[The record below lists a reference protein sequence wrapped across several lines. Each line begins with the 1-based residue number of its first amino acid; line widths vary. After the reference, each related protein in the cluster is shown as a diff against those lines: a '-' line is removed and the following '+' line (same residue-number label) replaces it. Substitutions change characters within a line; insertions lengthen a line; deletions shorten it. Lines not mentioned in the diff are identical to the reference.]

1 MKVINCK
8 NLRKKWYVIGTVT
21 GAGKMSEVGKEY
33 LVMGQERV
41 NKEREHK
48 KDTIQQ
54 IFSG

>member
-1 MKVINCK
+1 M
-8 NLRKKWYVIGTVT
+8 IGTVT